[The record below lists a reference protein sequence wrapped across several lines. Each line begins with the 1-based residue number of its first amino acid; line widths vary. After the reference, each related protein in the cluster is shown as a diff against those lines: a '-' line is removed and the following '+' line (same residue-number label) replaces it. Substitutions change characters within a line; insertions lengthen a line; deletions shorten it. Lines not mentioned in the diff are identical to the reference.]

1 MMRLAIDSRLQEIER
16 ATALVEAF
24 SARHGLAPTDTYALC
39 VVLDELI
46 SNAIRH
52 GLGGAAGHEIQIA
65 LDHAG
70 DAVSVEIEH
79 GGVAFD
85 PTLAPAPVLATTLAE
100 RKPGGVG
107 IAFVRNLTDSF
118 EYQRVGE
125 RNRIRLRR
133 RLTH

>member
-1 MMRLAIDSRLQEIER
+1 MMHLVIDSRLQEIER

-24 SARHGLAPTDTYALC
+24 SERHGLAPMDSHALC

-52 GLGGAAGHEIQIA
+52 GLGGAAGHPINLA
-65 LDHAG
+65 LDRAG
-70 DAVSVEIEH
+70 DEVTVEIEH
-79 GGVAFD
+79 DGVAFD
-85 PTLAPAPVLATTLAE
+85 PTSAPAPVLATTLAE

-107 IAFVRNLTDSF
+107 IAFVRKLTDSF

-125 RNRIRLRR
+125 KNRIRLRR
-133 RLTH
+133 RLTP